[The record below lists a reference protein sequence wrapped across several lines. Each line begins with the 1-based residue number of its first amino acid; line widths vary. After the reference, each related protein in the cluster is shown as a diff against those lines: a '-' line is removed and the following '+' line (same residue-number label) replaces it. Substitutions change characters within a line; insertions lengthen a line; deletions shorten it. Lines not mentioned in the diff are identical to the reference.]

1 MRNNKL
7 APLAEQANLN
17 AVVMFGGRRSWLI
30 GGSADEAVE
39 LKRTG
44 RWAEGLALDEAFD
57 CCTIVSK
64 VIAWAW
70 SRCHVCIV
78 DLLWMGIGLPIHRNA

>member
-1 MRNNKL
+1 MPSSCL
-7 APLAEQANLN
+7 
-17 AVVMFGGRRSWLI
+17 GGGEA
-30 GGSADEAVE
+30 GGLEEVQMKEAVE

-70 SRCHVCIV
+70 SRCHE
-78 DLLWMGIGLPIHRNA
+78 